1 MVGTFLGVW
10 MHTSTRNSLSGFI
23 LWMVLLLYGTNFLAT
38 GLYIVVMK
46 GVIVPVITTATITII
61 ANDLSSRTCIFY

>member
-10 MHTSTRNSLSGFI
+10 MHTSTRNSLSSFI
-23 LWMVLLLYGTNFLAT
+23 LWMVLLLYGTNFLAA